1 MDNRVL
7 NSLNDISISND
18 YLHDILKNNFYNN
31 DVIVTYYDRLAS
43 EFP

>member
-7 NSLNDISISND
+7 NSLNDISISNG

-31 DVIVTYYDRLAS
+31 DVIVPYYDRLAS